1 MELRGG
7 SLWSDLGH
15 GDEQDQ
21 LLPKRKVEG
30 GGGWDSEEWGKPRE
44 YTETVVKVFLPH
56 VFLACF
62 FCKL

>member
-1 MELRGG
+1 M
-7 SLWSDLGH
+7 GH